1 MDTSAW
7 SEQVDAYAQFFR
19 VISLDLRG
27 AGKSEVC
34 EGPYDIASLAGDVR
48 DLVHNLGE
56 RRAHISGFSLGG
68 SVAMETAIRT
78 PELVHTLSVHSAKE
92 CDELYPHLRN
102 WIQIRRHIISEG
114 NEDLN
119 FRTRIV
125 SFFSPQF
132 INSNMEQLA
141 KYRDQGIGC
150 RTPITPKAISAQAEV
165 SAGIDFRGR
174 LDGIGVPTLITVGTA
189 DRTTLPESSFYLHQ
203 HIAGSELIVI
213 HGAGHATLYEAK
225 EEFTTISLGFLLKH
239 ASNQTPRAGAAA
251 AK

>member
-102 WIQIRRHIISEG
+102 WIQISPSH
-114 NEDLN
+114 N
-119 FRTRIV
+119 FRR
-125 SFFSPQF
+125 
-132 INSNMEQLA
+132 E
-141 KYRDQGIGC
+141 R
-150 RTPITPKAISAQAEV
+150 R
-165 SAGIDFRGR
+165 
-174 LDGIGVPTLITVGTA
+174 
-189 DRTTLPESSFYLHQ
+189 
-203 HIAGSELIVI
+203 SELPNPDRKFFQPAI
-213 HGAGHATLYEAK
+213 H
-225 EEFTTISLGFLLKH
+225 
-239 ASNQTPRAGAAA
+239 Q
-251 AK
+251 